1 MSWIRTCS
9 WARQVALLAGLLLAI
24 CFGVARRRERLTICA
39 VHGRWLPD
47 TPPDSVCRN
56 KSLCLRRHRREDAVL
71 VEPHAVGAA
80 AVLGG
85 LET

>member
-1 MSWIRTCS
+1 MSWVRTCS

-24 CFGVARRRERLTICA
+24 CFGVAGRRERLAICA
-39 VHGRWLPD
+39 VHGRWLPN
-47 TPPDSVCRN
+47 TPPNGVCRN
-56 KSLCLRRHRREDAVL
+56 KSLCLRRHRRKDAVL
-71 VEPHAVGAA
+71 VKPHAVGAA